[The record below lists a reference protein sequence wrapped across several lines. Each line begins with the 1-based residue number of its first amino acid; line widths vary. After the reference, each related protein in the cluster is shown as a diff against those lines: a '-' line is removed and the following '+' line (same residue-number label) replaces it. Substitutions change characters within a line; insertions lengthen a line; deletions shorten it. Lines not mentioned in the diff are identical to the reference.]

1 MITWNNIKRFFR
13 GIDIAMMRSEVDN
26 TITLD
31 QPQTVWTSGDGIYA
45 RVSNQNP
52 SQVMPP
58 PPYAPWTPEMIQ
70 QFGQWRDTDTV
81 VLVDPALQ
89 MQAQSFVALSE
100 LLTGFSDLNQDP
112 VLALRY
118 LSRLHARSDLA
129 TGVDELIQTHAALPR
144 EQFIHDVLEGP
155 DTNPKRVAQAIIL
168 LWYTGAFF
176 NEAGFPSDFGGAKG
190 QYTDGLVWQAIEA
203 HPMGYSAE
211 GGRYW
216 QRQPGPGGRDTGLG
230 NTAQR
235 PGQPATGSNELA

>member
-26 TITLD
+26 VVTLD
-31 QPQTVWTSGDGIYA
+31 DAQTVWNSGDSIYA
-45 RVSNQNP
+45 RVSSQNP
-52 SQVMPP
+52 VTVMPP
-58 PPYAPWTPEMIQ
+58 PPYAPWKPEMIE
-70 QFGQWRDTDTV
+70 QFSQWQNAAAI

-89 MQAQSFVALSE
+89 TQAQPFVALSE

-118 LSRLHARSDLA
+118 LSRLHAKSDLA
-129 TGVDELIQTHAALPR
+129 TGVDALIQQHAVLPR

-155 DTNPKRVAQAIIL
+155 DPKPKRVAQAIIV

-176 NEAGFPSDFGGAKG
+176 NEAGFPTDFGGADS
-190 QYTDGLVWQAIEA
+190 QYPVGLVWQAIEA

-216 QRQPGPGGRDTGLG
+216 QRQPQPDGRNTGLG

-235 PGQPATGSNELA
+235 PGQPAAESNELA

>member
-13 GIDIAMMRSEVDN
+13 GIDIAMMRSEVFN

-31 QPQTVWTSGDGIYA
+31 NPQTVWTSGDGIYQ
-45 RVSNQNP
+45 RVSNPNP
-52 SQVMPP
+52 AQVMPP

-70 QFGQWRDTDTV
+70 QFSDWENANSL
-81 VLVDPALQ
+81 VLFDPALQ
-89 MQAQSFVALSE
+89 AQAQLFVALSE

-118 LSRLHARSDLA
+118 LSRLQARSDLA
-129 TGVDELIQTHAALPR
+129 TGVNELIQKHAALSAD
-144 EQFIHDVLEGP
+144 QFIREVLEGP
-155 DTNPKRVAQAIIL
+155 DPNPKLVAQAIIL

-176 NEAGFPSDFGGAKG
+176 NEAGFPTDFGGANS
-190 QYTDGLVWQAIEA
+190 QYIDGLVWQAIEA

-230 NTAQR
+230 NTATR
-235 PGQPATGSNELA
+235 PGQPAAPSHDLA